1 MSQINLKKNILM
13 SGSFRLIVMFVSFI
27 TSVFSTRFL
36 GLELKGQFSYLFTL
50 SGFVWMT
57 LDMGLYRSYPYLVRK
72 HPDKIGTL
80 YTWSVL
86 QFAGNLVILSAV
98 GISLLGFWS
107 RVIGFNFNPLI
118 IVFFVSLISLSQFNM
133 QLQSL
138 YLGLD
143 KVFKHSIAQLINSL
157 AVLLFVLTGY
167 LYFSHADRLAYL
179 LTATIIAA
187 AICTVFYILNNNWG
201 KAWKQFSFR
210 FVLSSYKAGFR
221 VFLSTLFIM
230 LLIRFDIILIK
241 RFLGYSEVGIYSIAA
256 HIIDLLQIASN
267 LVGGLL
273 LVKLSDSKEDVEKW
287 LIMKKLLMAFFIFLA
302 AANLGFAILGK
313 FLIST
318 LYGIQFLPVY
328 DVFLWLIPAS
338 FGLSFGSLFNMY
350 LNSKGFPIISII
362 LPAIA
367 LVTNILLNLILI
379 PVWGVKGAAISTSFS
394 YLFWFFSIILYE
406 QKKSRNHMIRDLIPR
421 YKDWSMLLKEVLLF
435 VREYFDKLRTRS
447 GTKNVD

>member
-13 SGSFRLIVMFVSFI
+13 SGSFRLIVMVISFI

-36 GLELKGQFSYLFTL
+36 GVELKGQFSYLITL
-50 SGFVWMT
+50 SGFIWMT

-86 QFAGNLVILSAV
+86 QFAGNLIILSAI

-138 YLGLD
+138 YLGMD

-157 AVLLFVLTGY
+157 AVLFFVMAGY
-167 LYFSHADRLAYL
+167 LYFSHADRLAYM

-210 FVLSSYKAGFR
+210 FILSSYKSGFR
-221 VFLSTLFIM
+221 VFLSTLFIIM
-230 LLIRFDIILIK
+230 LIRFDIVLIK
-241 RFLGYSEVGIYSIAA
+241 RFLSFSEVGIYSIAA

-273 LVKLSDSKEDVEKW
+273 LVKLSDSKDDIEKW
-287 LIMKKLLMAFFIFLA
+287 LIMKKLLMAFFVFLA
-302 AANLGFAILGK
+302 AANLGFAVLGK

-318 LYGIQFLPVY
+318 LYGIQFVPVY
-328 DVFLWLIPAS
+328 HVFLWLIPAS

-362 LPAIA
+362 LSA
-367 LVTNILLNLILI
+367 LSLFINIMLNLLLI
-379 PVWGVKGAAISTSFS
+379 PIWGIKGAAVATSIA
-394 YLFWFFSIILYE
+394 YVFWFLFILVYE
-406 QKKSRNHMIRDLIPR
+406 QKASKNMILKKLIPAID
-421 YKDWSMLLKEVLLF
+421 DWKHLWQETIVFSREILLKLKTLI
-435 VREYFDKLRTRS
+435 RKT
-447 GTKNVD
+447 

>member
-13 SGSFRLIVMFVSFI
+13 SGSFRLIVMVVSFI

-36 GLELKGQFSYLFTL
+36 GVELKGQFSYLITL
-50 SGFVWMT
+50 SGFIWMT

-86 QFAGNLVILSAV
+86 QFAGNLIILSAI

-138 YLGLD
+138 YLGMD

-157 AVLLFVLTGY
+157 AVLFFVLAGY
-167 LYFSHADRLAYL
+167 LYFSHADRLAYM

-210 FVLSSYKAGFR
+210 FILSSYKSGFR
-221 VFLSTLFIM
+221 VFLSTLFIIM
-230 LLIRFDIILIK
+230 LIRFDIVLIK
-241 RFLGYSEVGIYSIAA
+241 RFLGFSEVGIYSIAA

-273 LVKLSDSKEDVEKW
+273 LVKLSDSKEDIEKW
-287 LIMKKLLMAFFIFLA
+287 LIMKKLLMAFFVFLF
-302 AANLGFAILGK
+302 AANLGFAVLGK

-318 LYGIQFLPVY
+318 LYGIQFVPVY
-328 DVFLWLIPAS
+328 HVFLWLIPAS

-362 LPAIA
+362 LPAIS
-367 LVTNILLNLILI
+367 LMTNILLNLILI
-379 PVWGVKGAAISTSFS
+379 PVLGITGAALATSVS
-394 YLFWFFSIILYE
+394 YLLWFVMIVLYE
-406 QKKSRNHMIRDLIPR
+406 QKCSQKKMLRHLWPSGQ
-421 YKDWSMLLKEVLLF
+421 DWIQLMNEAFSIVKTILLK
-435 VREYFDKLRTRS
+435 LRIIQE
-447 GTKNVD
+447 